1 MFDQNFPPEER
12 LPLRMDV
19 ALWETQPG
27 TARMTVNAILTGDPL
42 TDNSYVED
50 GYRFHDVMHL
60 THAAC
65 LGWSPTLRS
74 MLGRQRRSN
83 PDTARREDSKR
94 AIVTEEGIVAMVFSY
109 AERRN
114 FLQGHTGL
122 EPLLLDRITEMTA
135 RFEVSTKTRADWER
149 TTLIAYN
156 LWRQIRDWKG
166 GRLRAD
172 LQLRVIEIFPPPTP
186 NSPAGPEYQT
196 FNSPQE

>member
-1 MFDQNFPPEER
+1 MTTHLFDRDSPGEER
-12 LPLRMDV
+12 LPLQMDAV
-19 ALWETQPG
+19 LWEPQPG
-27 TARMTVNAILTGDPL
+27 TVRMTVNAVLTGDPL
-42 TDNSYVED
+42 TDNTYVQD
-50 GYRFHDVMHL
+50 GYRFHDVIHL

-74 MLGRQRRSN
+74 LLGRQRRSN
-83 PDTARREDSKR
+83 PGTARREDSKR

-135 RFEVSTKTRADWER
+135 RLEVSTRRRADWER
-149 TTLIAYN
+149 TTLIAYDR
-156 LWRQIRDWKG
+156 WRQIRDWRG

-172 LQLRVIEIFPPPTP
+172 LERRTIDIFPPQ
-186 NSPAGPEYQT
+186 NSRDQPRHPKQ
-196 FNSPQE
+196 